1 MRVLLIQPSRYR
13 DGRLDKRRRRWLLG
27 MTLPYLAALVPPD
40 IDVQIK
46 DDLLEEITFREKV
59 DLVALTCMSH
69 QANRAYEIAAGFRRR
84 GIPVVM
90 GGFHAT
96 LAPDE
101 CQKQVDALVLG
112 EAEESWPQLLRDYQA
127 GSMQTRYQAQELSN
141 LHNLPVPRYEL
152 LDLKKY
158 KLLNIPS
165 QTTRGCPYNCSY
177 CEVTQVYGGKF
188 RHRPVDEVI
197 HEIKEIRRL
206 TKSDFIYF
214 VDDNFVANRRHALAI
229 MEQLIPLKLE
239 YGCLATASVGDDLEL
254 LDLMA
259 KSGCLH
265 VNIGMET
272 ISSDSLKAI
281 NKKQNKIKDYERQ
294 FKSLRDRGIGFSVNV
309 MFGLDGDRPDIFD
322 TTVDFLIRV
331 KAPVSFMF
339 ILAPRPGTRVRDQ
352 LLQEG
357 RIFDNDWNNYC
368 GFKVVYQ
375 PKHLTVGQLEE
386 GYWRANRKFYSLPS
400 ILQRQTPHIYSWHM
414 LPFNLYFA
422 WCVRRRRQPLDYY
435 F

>member
-13 DGRLDKRRRRWLLG
+13 DGRLDKRKRRWLLG
-27 MTLPYLAALVPPD
+27 MTLPYLAALVPSD
-40 IDVQIK
+40 IEVQIK
-46 DDLLEEITFREKV
+46 DDLLEEITFRENA

-101 CQKQVDALVLG
+101 CQGHTDALVLG
-112 EAEESWPQLLRDYQA
+112 EAEESWPKLLRDFQA
-127 GSMQTRYQAQELSN
+127 GRMQTRYQAQELSN
-141 LHNLPVPRYEL
+141 LQNLPVPRYEL

-165 QTTRGCPYNCSY
+165 QTTRGCPFNCSY

-188 RHRPVDEVI
+188 RHRPIDEVI

-206 TKSDFIYF
+206 TGSDFIYF
-214 VDDNFVANRRHALAI
+214 VDDNFVANRRHAMAI
-229 MEQLIPLKLE
+229 MEQLIPLKLI
-239 YGCLATASVGDDLEL
+239 YGCLATANVGDDPEL

-259 KSGCLH
+259 RSGCLH
-265 VNIGMET
+265 VNIGMES
-272 ISSDSLKAI
+272 ISPESLKAI
-281 NKKQNKIKDYERQ
+281 NKKQNKIKEYERQ
-294 FKSLRDRGIGFSVNV
+294 FKAIRHRGIGFSVNV
-309 MFGLDGDRPDIFD
+309 MFGLDGDYPNIFD
-322 TTVDFLIRV
+322 TTVDFLIRQ

-339 ILAPRPGTRVRDQ
+339 ILAPRPGTKVREQ
-352 LLQEG
+352 LLNEG

-375 PKHLTVGQLEE
+375 PRHMTSQQLEE
-386 GYWRANRKFYSLPS
+386 GYWRANRQFYSLLS
-400 ILQRQTPHIYSWHM
+400 ILKRQTPHLYSWHM

>member
-1 MRVLLIQPSRYR
+1 MRVLLIQPSRFR
-13 DGRLDKRRRRWLLG
+13 GTRLDRRSRRWLLG
-27 MTLPYLAALVPPD
+27 MTLPYVAALVPD
-40 IDVQIK
+40 GIDVRIK
-46 DDLLEEITFREKV
+46 DDLLEEITFKEEA

-69 QANRAYEIAAGFRRR
+69 QAPRAYQLAAGFRRR
-84 GIPVVM
+84 GTPVVM

-101 CQKQVDALVLG
+101 CQEHADALVLG
-112 EAEESWPQLLRDYQA
+112 EAEEAWPRLLRDFQA
-127 GSMQTRYQAQELSN
+127 GRLAPRYQGQGLSD
-141 LHNLPVPRYEL
+141 LKNLPVPRYDL

-165 QTTRGCPYNCSY
+165 QTTRGCPFNCSY

-206 TKSDFIYF
+206 TQSDFIYF
-214 VDDNFVANRRHALAI
+214 VDDNFVANRRHAMAI
-229 MEQLIPLKLE
+229 MERLIPEKLI
-239 YGCLATASVGDDLEL
+239 YGCLATANVGDDPEV

-259 KSGCLH
+259 RSGCLH

-272 ISSDSLKAI
+272 ISPESLKAI
-281 NKKQNKIKDYERQ
+281 NKKQNKIRDYERQ
-294 FKSLRDRGIGFSVNV
+294 FRALRDRGIGFSVNV
-309 MFGLDGDRPDIFD
+309 MFGLDGDRPDIFE

-339 ILAPRPGTRVRDQ
+339 ILAPRPGTKIRDQ

-357 RIFDNDWNNYC
+357 RIFDNDWTNYC

-375 PKHLTVGQLEE
+375 PRHLTAEQLEE
-386 GYWRANRKFYSLPS
+386 GYWRANRRFYSLLS
-400 ILQRQTPHIYSWHM
+400 ILKRQTPHLYSWHM
-414 LPFNLYFA
+414 LPFNLWFA
-422 WCVRRRRQPLDYY
+422 WCVRRRFQPLDYY

>member
-1 MRVLLIQPSRYR
+1 M
-13 DGRLDKRRRRWLLG
+13 
-27 MTLPYLAALVPPD
+27 
-40 IDVQIK
+40 
-46 DDLLEEITFREKV
+46 LEDITFREKA

-69 QANRAYEIAAGFRRR
+69 QANRAYEIAAGFRRQ

-101 CQKQVDALVLG
+101 CQKHVDAVVFG
-112 EAEESWPQLLRDYQA
+112 EAETSWPQLLRDFRSGRLQD
-127 GSMQTRYQAQELSN
+127 RYQARELSN
-141 LHNLPVPRYEL
+141 LQGLPVPRYEL

-158 KLLNIPS
+158 KLNNIPS
-165 QTTRGCPYNCSY
+165 QTTRGCPYNCSF

-188 RHRPVDEVI
+188 RHRPVAEVI
-197 HEIKEIRRL
+197 HEIQEIRRL
-206 TKSDFIYF
+206 TKSDFVYF
-214 VDDNFVANRRHALAI
+214 VDDNLVANRRHAMAI
-229 MEQLIPLKLE
+229 MEKLIPLKVF
-239 YGCLATASVGDDLEL
+239 YGCLATANIGDDAEL
-254 LDLMA
+254 LDLM
-259 KSGCLH
+259 KRSGCQH

-272 ISSDSLKAI
+272 ISPDSLKAI
-281 NKKQNKIKDYERQ
+281 NKKQNKIKEYERQ
-294 FKSLRDRGIGFSVNV
+294 FKALRDRGIGFSVNV
-309 MFGLDGDRPDIFD
+309 MFGLDGDHPDIFE

-331 KAPVSFMF
+331 KAPVSYMF

-375 PKHLTVGQLEE
+375 PKHLTPRQLEE
-386 GYWRANRKFYSLPS
+386 GYWRANRQFYSPLS
-400 ILQRQTPHIYSWHM
+400 ILQRQTPHLYSWHM

-422 WCVRRRRQPLDYY
+422 WCVRHRRQPLDYY

>member
-1 MRVLLIQPSRYR
+1 MRLLLIQPSRFR
-13 DGRLDKRRRRWLLG
+13 GGRLDRRRRRWLLG
-27 MTLPYLAALVPPD
+27 MTLPYVAALTPPD
-40 IDVQIK
+40 IRVEIK
-46 DDLLEEITFREKV
+46 DDLLEEITFKEEA

-69 QANRAYEIAAGFRRR
+69 QAPRAYQLAAGFRRR

-96 LAPDE
+96 LAPEE
-101 CQKQVDALVLG
+101 CQEHADALVLG
-112 EAEESWPQLLRDYQA
+112 EAEEAWPRLLADF
-127 GSMQTRYQAQELSN
+127 QTGGLQPRYQGSKLSD
-141 LHNLPVPRYEL
+141 LKNLPVPRYDL
-152 LDLKKY
+152 LDLKRY

-188 RHRPVDEVI
+188 RHRPVEEVI

-206 TKSDFIYF
+206 TGSEFIYF
-214 VDDNFVANRRHALAI
+214 VDDNFVANRRHAMAI
-229 MEQLIPLKLE
+229 MEQLIPLKLI
-239 YGCLATASVGDDLEL
+239 YGCLATANVGDDPEV

-259 KSGCLH
+259 RSGCLH

-272 ISSDSLKAI
+272 ISPESLKAI

-294 FKSLRDRGIGFSVNV
+294 FRALRDRGIGFSVNV

-331 KAPVSFMF
+331 KAPVAFMF
-339 ILAPRPGTRVRDQ
+339 ILAPRPGTKVRDQ
-352 LLQEG
+352 LLAEG
-357 RIFDNDWNNYC
+357 RIFDHDWTNYC
-368 GFKVVYQ
+368 GLNAVYH
-375 PKHLTVGQLEE
+375 PKHMAARELEE
-386 GYWRANRKFYSLPS
+386 GYWRANRRFYSLSS
-400 ILQRQTPHIYSWHM
+400 ILRRQTPHLYSWHM
-414 LPFNLYFA
+414 LPFNLWFA
-422 WCVRRRRQPLDYY
+422 WCVRRRFQPLDYY